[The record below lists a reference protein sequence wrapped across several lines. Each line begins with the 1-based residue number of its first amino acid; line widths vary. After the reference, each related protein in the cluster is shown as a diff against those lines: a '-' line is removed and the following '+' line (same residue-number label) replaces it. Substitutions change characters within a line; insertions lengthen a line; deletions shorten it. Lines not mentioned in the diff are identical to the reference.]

1 MFDKPKM
8 LRGREYSISRDI
20 IEKNIIEEVVWYYYN
35 VNYQTGVAREENKEI
50 GHRKAYVKYL
60 GK

>member
-1 MFDKPKM
+1 M

>member
-8 LRGREYSISRDI
+8 LRGREYSLSRDI
-20 IEKNIIEEVVWYYYN
+20 IEKNIIEEVAWFYYN
-35 VNYQTGVAREENKEI
+35 ANYQTGVARDENKEI
-50 GHRKAYVKYL
+50 GNGKAYVKYL